1 MDYRTVA
8 AAKLQMRIPHMRQM
22 SRSRRK
28 KAVGIDFAVYI
39 FGNSVRTAIRPQNIK
54 QEVLIM
60 AELTSP
66 MAGKIQEVNIKVGQM
81 ITEDDELFV
90 IEAMKME
97 NVVYGDP
104 GVVKEIFVKAG
115 DRVEEDDPLA
125 VIE

>member
-1 MDYRTVA
+1 ME
-8 AAKLQMRIPHMRQM
+8 K
-22 SRSRRK
+22 
-28 KAVGIDFAVYI
+28 
-39 FGNSVRTAIRPQNIK
+39 
-54 QEVLIM
+54 
-60 AELTSP
+60 LTSP
-66 MAGKIQEVNIKVGQM
+66 MAGKIQAINIKEGQM

-115 DRVEEDDPLA
+115 DRVEEDDLLA